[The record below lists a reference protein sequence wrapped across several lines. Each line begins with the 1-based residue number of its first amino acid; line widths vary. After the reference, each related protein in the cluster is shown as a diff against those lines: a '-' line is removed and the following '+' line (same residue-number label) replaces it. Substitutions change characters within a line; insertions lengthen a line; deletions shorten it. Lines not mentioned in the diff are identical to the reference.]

1 MPATFE
7 YTGNGNALSNG
18 NLDERVNYSY
28 NESSGIYIEDFDYGS
43 ITSSI
48 DEDEDY
54 GSIVNSNVVGQN
66 YKDFGLITI
75 NETIVPFG
83 SIFTDSF
90 GDISLVKIN
99 IGQVSFAVLGEAKIF
114 TTPIEFGSGV
124 VGITGTPIVRINF
137 GYFGTGNIRHITGS
151 AEASVFN
158 PVEEIQLF
166 KISGYIEQ
174 RSTKSE
180 VGSGSLFT
188 FIKADTLRSP
198 AYAGT
203 TLFTVSGTAVPV
215 ITVSHVGSGNLS
227 AITGSAEATLFN
239 PPEETL
245 LFRFSGQHVES
256 SVRSEVGTGS
266 LFTFVSATETS
277 VYNPSEDTALFKI
290 TGEATP
296 VIITLS
302 HVGSGTL
309 SAFTG
314 AAEALGS
321 NPPED
326 TPTVIIRGTAEYQ
339 FSRNNSYESLGAFI
353 VRGEAGVLLSR
364 GYDVSGL
371 INIDSSA
378 FESITPA
385 PHIGTGSLFT
395 FVSATEATV
404 VNPPEDTALFK
415 ITGSADI
422 QRTAFYPAQGR
433 IEFGSDAAYA
443 IFNIGH
449 VGSGKLNIEGKATE
463 SFTPAPHV
471 GRGSLF
477 TFTSTTEAF
486 VVNPPDQT
494 ALFSFAGSAVEKS
507 TDVYIGSVDVDIEG
521 AAVTKFNLSQ
531 IGSGSLFA
539 IIGTTDSYTASP
551 DDTRVLFKF
560 SGNSAESE
568 TNVEIGTGSL
578 FTFVSATEATVVNPP
593 EDTALLKFSGSAID
607 RFVLNNIGSGSLFAF
622 VSTTEATV
630 VNPPDQTTLFT
641 FSGSAVEKNTEA
653 YLGTGSLFTFV
664 GATEATVVNPP
675 DKAVLFKFTGRAA
688 EAVVPAPHIGSGSI
702 FTFVSFTES
711 TLVVPPTTKDNVF
724 RFVGTATETA
734 TNSYRGRGSL
744 FGITGSQDAVAI
756 NYAITKVLFTISGRG
771 FEAYART
778 NYDGYMESRIL
789 GQSTDRRVE
798 FKRGQAPRIIII

>member
-28 NESSGIYIEDFDYGS
+28 NESSGIYIEDFDYGNIS
-43 ITSSI
+43 SSI
-48 DEDEDY
+48 DDDEDY
-54 GSIVNSNVVGQN
+54 GSIINNNVIGQN
-66 YKDFGLITI
+66 HNDFGLISI
-75 NETIVPFG
+75 NQTIVPFG

-90 GDISLVKIN
+90 GDISLVKIK
-99 IGQVSFAVLGEAKIF
+99 IGQVSFAVLGEATIF

-124 VGITGTPIVRINF
+124 IEITGTPVVRINF
-137 GYFGTGNIRHITGS
+137 GYFGSGNIEHITGS

-158 PVEEIQLF
+158 PVENTLLV
-166 KISGYIEQ
+166 KITGQS
-174 RSTKSE
+174 SE
-180 VGSGSLFT
+180 VFSRSHVGTGSLFSFVSATETAT
-188 FIKADTLRSP
+188 FAQSEASLFRIT
-198 AYAGT
+198 GT
-203 TLFTVSGTAVPV
+203 VVPV
-215 ITVSHVGSGNLS
+215 ITLSHIGSGTLS
-227 AITGSAEATLFN
+227 AITGSAEAL
-239 PPEETL
+239 
-245 LFRFSGQHVES
+245 V
-256 SVRSEVGTGS
+256 
-266 LFTFVSATETS
+266 
-277 VYNPSEDTALFKI
+277 
-290 TGEATP
+290 
-296 VIITLS
+296 
-302 HVGSGTL
+302 
-309 SAFTG
+309 
-314 AAEALGS
+314 S

-339 FSRNNSYESLGAFI
+339 FLRSNSHESSGAFI
-353 VRGEAGVLLSR
+353 LRGEAGVLLSR

-378 FESITPA
+378 SESITPA

-415 ITGSADI
+415 ITGSADL
-422 QRTAFYPAQGR
+422 QRTAFYPASGK
-433 IEFGSDAAYA
+433 IEFGSDTAYS

-449 VGSGKLNIEGKATE
+449 IGSGKLNIEGKATE

-486 VVNPPDQT
+486 VINPPDQT

-507 TDVYIGSVDVDIEG
+507 TDVYIGSVNVDIEG

-551 DDTRVLFKF
+551 DETRVLFKF
-560 SGNSAESE
+560 SGNAAESE

-578 FTFVSATEATVVNPP
+578 FTFVSTTEATVVNPP

-607 RFVLNNIGSGSLFAF
+607 RVVLNNIGSGSLFTLTSA
-622 VSTTEATV
+622 TEAFV

-664 GATEATVVNPP
+664 STTEATVVNPP

-688 EAVVPAPHIGSGSI
+688 ESVVPAPHIGSGSI

-744 FGITGSQDAVAI
+744 FGIIGSQDAVAI
-756 NYAITKVLFTISGRG
+756 NYAITKVLFAISGRG

-789 GQSTDRRVE
+789 GQSIDRRVE